1 VSKHHLLANS
11 RPRFLLTAV
20 VVGTAVITGLG
31 GGIAVAASSPARQAG
46 TATLSADA
54 STDPPAPADLV
65 TITPVRVLDTRVPTG
80 VAAKGPLGPGAT
92 INVSIAG
99 SNGIPAS
106 ATGVAATVT
115 IPADAT
121 AASYITV
128 WPTGQTQPLA
138 SANNATPGITS
149 ASAGIFDLGTGGDL
163 SVYNAAGATN
173 VVIDVTAYLIPAPA
187 VPPALPTITTDA
199 PSYAAGATVTI
210 SGAGWSNCTAIKVDV
225 FGLGGATVG
234 TGITPAADGTI
245 TVPTFAAPDVAGE
258 YQVFAQGSGDSECQ
272 ALTTFTVS

>member
-1 VSKHHLLANS
+1 VSKHHLVANT

-31 GGIAVAASSPARQAG
+31 GGIAVAASSPAPQAG
-46 TATLSADA
+46 TAALSAA
-54 STDPPAPADLV
+54 PSTDPTAPANLV
-65 TITPVRVLDTRVPTG
+65 TITPVRVLDTRVPIG
-80 VAAKGPLGPGAT
+80 VAAKGPLGPGAS

-115 IPADAT
+115 IPANAT
-121 AASYITV
+121 APSYITL
-128 WPTGQTQPLA
+128 WPTGQTRPLA

-149 ASAGIFDLGTGGDL
+149 ASAGVFDLGTGGDL

-173 VVIDVTAYLIPAPA
+173 VVIDVTAYLIPAP
-187 VPPALPTITTDA
+187 PALPTITTDA
-199 PSYAAGATVTI
+199 PSYAPGALVTI

-234 TGITPAADGTI
+234 SDITPAAGGTF
-245 TVPTFAAPDVAGE
+245 TVTAFAAPATAGE
-258 YQVFAQGSGDSECQ
+258 YQVVAQGSGDPECQ
-272 ALTTFTVS
+272 AFTTFTVT